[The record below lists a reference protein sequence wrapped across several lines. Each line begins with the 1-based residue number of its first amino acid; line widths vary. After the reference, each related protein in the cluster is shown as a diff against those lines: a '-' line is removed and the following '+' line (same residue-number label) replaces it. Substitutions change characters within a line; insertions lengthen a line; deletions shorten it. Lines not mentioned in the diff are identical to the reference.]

1 MTSTIEFV
9 DSNGL
14 AINRHLHSVAHS
26 SYSKLE
32 ELAGEYLSK
41 LQLSAKKSHS
51 SFGYP
56 QYSSNPPWL
65 ECSLGNNNLTETAV
79 VIIGGG
85 ISGKSSCFVW

>member
-14 AINRHLHSVAHS
+14 DINRHLHSLAHS

-41 LQLSAKKSHS
+41 LRLSVKKSRS
-51 SFGYP
+51 SLGRP
-56 QYSSNPPWL
+56 QYSSTAPWL
-65 ECSLGNNNLTETAV
+65 EFPLGNHNLTETAV

-85 ISGKSSCFVW
+85 ISGKSSCFAW